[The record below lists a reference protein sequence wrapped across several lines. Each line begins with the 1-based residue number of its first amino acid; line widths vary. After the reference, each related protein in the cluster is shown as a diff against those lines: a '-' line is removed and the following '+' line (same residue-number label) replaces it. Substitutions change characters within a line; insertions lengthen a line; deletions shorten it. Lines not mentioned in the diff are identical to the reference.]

1 MLYGDQGE
9 RRSMDRRTP
18 DFRTLF
24 ESAPGLYLVL
34 TPDFKLVAVSDAY
47 LRATM
52 TEREKILGRDLFDVF
67 PDNPDDSDAT
77 GTRNLRAS
85 LERVRETKSAD
96 AMAVQKYDIRRPES
110 EGGGFEE
117 RYWSPVN
124 SPVFDPGG
132 KLAYII
138 HRVEDV
144 TEFIRLKHQDHEQA
158 QRTVALQDR
167 AEKMEAEI
175 FARAQQLQDVNEQL
189 RAANAELAERDV
201 ERTQLYDRLRRLD
214 RLKTTFFANVSHE
227 LRTPLTLILGPVDE
241 MLSAADTPDVWR
253 RRLQVVQRNA
263 RTLLRHVNDLLD
275 VARLDAGMLQ
285 PRYVEVD
292 LARLV
297 HETAANFDV
306 VAAQRSITF
315 NVRTPATLT
324 AQVDPDK
331 VVRIVL
337 NLLSN
342 AFKFTPA
349 GGRVTCELT
358 PRTNRD
364 QEWAVLEIAD
374 TGPGIPAALREAVF
388 ERFFQVEESTARHFE
403 GTGLGLAIVKDF
415 VDLHGGRIRLTDR
428 PGGGAA
434 FAIHLPRGAPPNA
447 AVAVDPPGTRTA
459 IEAGRTHAA
468 DVLAPPLHLIESRA
482 AEKPADAASSI
493 VLVVE
498 DNPDMNRFVAGAL
511 DGEYVVRSAAS
522 GQEGL
527 DLALKEMPDLIIA
540 DLMMPDMSGADLLKA
555 LRGRPAVSGVP
566 ILILTARAEDELRVE
581 LLRAGAQD
589 YLVKPFAVDELR
601 LRVRN
606 LLMVKDSRATLQRA
620 LASTESDLAALTR
633 THIARQRDLEAA
645 RAEAETANRMKDEF
659 LAIVSHELRTPLTSI
674 LGWAGMLRRRGEL
687 DLSVAERAFESI
699 ERNARTQK
707 HLIEELL
714 DVSGIAAGRLSVNMD
729 LLELSVVIERAI
741 GAIQPAAEAKS
752 IRLIASL
759 QSSMVVRADSE
770 RLEQAARNL
779 LSNAVKFTPAG
790 GAVHVSLTEEGG
802 SAVLRVSDT
811 GRGLTGEAISHI
823 FDLFW
828 QGEASA
834 SREHGGLGLG
844 LPIVRHIVQLH
855 GGTVDVQSAGRG
867 VGSTFT
873 VRLPVLSGAAARG
886 HESYH

>member
-1 MLYGDQGE
+1 MSYGDEVAQ
-9 RRSMDRRTP
+9 RSTDRRTP

-24 ESAPGLYLVL
+24 ESAPGLYLGL
-34 TPDFKLVAVSDAY
+34 TPDFRLVAVSDAY

-67 PDNPDDSDAT
+67 PDNPDDSGAT

-85 LERVRETKSAD
+85 LERVRETKTAD

-124 SPVFDPGG
+124 SPVFDPSGE
-132 KLAYII
+132 LAYII

-144 TEFIRLKHQDHEQA
+144 TEFIRLKHQDREQA
-158 QRTVALQDR
+158 LRTEQLQDR

-175 FARAQQLQDVNEQL
+175 FARAQQLQDVNAQL

-201 ERTQLYDRLRRLD
+201 ERTQLYERLRRLD
-214 RLKTTFFANVSHE
+214 RLRTTFFANVSHE
-227 LRTPLTLILGPVDE
+227 LRTPLTLILGPLE
-241 MLSAADTPDVWR
+241 EILSAGDIAGTRR

-263 RTLLRHVNDLLD
+263 RILLRHVNDLLD

-297 HETAANFDV
+297 HETAANFEA
-306 VAAQRSITF
+306 VAAERSITF
-315 NVRTPATLT
+315 TVRAPATLP

-342 AFKFTPA
+342 AFKFTPT

-358 PRTNRD
+358 WRTNGGR
-364 QEWAVLEIAD
+364 EWVGLEISD
-374 TGPGIPAALREAVF
+374 TGPGIPAALRDAVF
-388 ERFFQVEESTARHFE
+388 ERFFQAEERATRRFD

-415 VDLHGGRIRLTDR
+415 VDLHGGRIRLTDA

-434 FAIHLPRGAPPNA
+434 FAIQLPRDAPHGA
-447 AVAVDPPGTRTA
+447 AVAVDQLGKETA
-459 IEAGRTHAA
+459 TEAGVTHVA
-468 DVLAPPLHLIESRA
+468 DVSAPPVRMAESGA
-482 AEKPADAASSI
+482 AEKPAAATGFI
-493 VLVVE
+493 VLVID

-511 DGEYVVRSAAS
+511 DAEYVVRSAAS

-527 DLALKEMPDLIIA
+527 DLASKETPDLIIA
-540 DLMMPDMSGADLLKA
+540 DLMMPGVSGADLVKA
-555 LRGRPAVSGVP
+555 LRDCPAFSGVP

-589 YLVKPFAVDELR
+589 YLVKPFAVEELR
-601 LRVRN
+601 VRVRN
-606 LLMVKDSRATLQRA
+606 LLMVKNSRDALQRA
-620 LASTESDLAALTR
+620 LASTEGDLAALTR
-633 THIARQRDLEAA
+633 AHIARQRDLEAA
-645 RAEAETANRMKDEF
+645 RAEAETASRMKDEF

-687 DLSVAERAFESI
+687 DVSVAERAFESI

-714 DVSGIAAGRLSVNMD
+714 DVSGIAAGRLSVHMD

-741 GAIQPAAEAKS
+741 GAIQPAAEAKA

-759 QSSMVVRADSE
+759 QTSMLVRADSH

-811 GRGLTGEAISHI
+811 GRGLTREAIAHI

-873 VRLPVLSGAAARG
+873 VRLPVLSGVAAGGR
-886 HESYH
+886 ESYH